1 MDLIT
6 VKGRENGVEL
16 CFSRTAPLEEA
27 EAELKRMVQEHEEF
41 FKRAEVCVS
50 YSGMEFSYFDEVKFE
65 KTVKSLFGKHCDF
78 KRQKFLTK
86 NQLFHSLDKDER
98 ICRIVRKSLRSGER
112 VRSRGDIVIYG
123 DVNPGATVEAAG
135 NITVIGALR
144 GTAQINGRGYVFAM
158 RMEPTQIRIG
168 NVYSYSKKGESVG
181 AAVAAAEKGEIILQC
196 L

>member
-1 MDLIT
+1 M
-6 VKGRENGVEL
+6 
-16 CFSRTAPLEEA
+16 
-27 EAELKRMVQEHEEF
+27 
-41 FKRAEVCVS
+41 
-50 YSGMEFSYFDEVKFE
+50 
-65 KTVKSLFGKHCDF
+65 
-78 KRQKFLTK
+78 
-86 NQLFHSLDKDER
+86 
-98 ICRIVRKSLRSGER
+98 
-112 VRSRGDIVIYG
+112 IYG

>member
-86 NQLFHSLDKDER
+86 NQLFHSLAR
-98 ICRIVRKSLRSGER
+98 MS
-112 VRSRGDIVIYG
+112 
-123 DVNPGATVEAAG
+123 
-135 NITVIGALR
+135 
-144 GTAQINGRGYVFAM
+144 VFA
-158 RMEPTQIRIG
+158 G
-168 NVYSYSKKGESVG
+168 LSAK
-181 AAVAAAEKGEIILQC
+181 ACAAAKVCAHAATL
-196 L
+196 